1 MTQEIQEIRALAREF
16 AAAELRPHTE
26 QWDAEAALGAGVV
39 KMIAELGFFGML
51 VPESEGG
58 MGFDAVTYA
67 AALEELAWGEAG
79 VAVLVAHSVMAADL
93 IVKHGSGLQ
102 KQSWLGPLAAGELT
116 GCIAFAEGADGS
128 RSSGRRTRARS
139 DGDGWLLNGRKSWVT
154 NGDGAAVA
162 IVLAATDE
170 GPALFIV
177 PAADMNVAGR
187 AATLGL
193 RSVAV
198 VDVDLDARLDNDCLL
213 TRLDSEPDGG
223 GDWLGRL
230 STATIAVG
238 IAQAALDHAIR
249 YAGEREQFG
258 RPIRMFEGIQHKL
271 AEMATRV
278 TAARAL
284 VGRSAADP
292 ADVSASAM
300 AKLLAAECAMYVTS
314 EAVQVF
320 GGYGYMKD
328 YPVEKLMRDAAATG
342 IMHGSSETQRLRI
355 AQSLYV

>member
-1 MTQEIQEIRALAREF
+1 MTQEVGEIRALAREF
-16 AAAELRPHTE
+16 AAAELRPNTE
-26 QWDAEAALGAGVV
+26 QWDSEGALGTDVLA
-39 KMIAELGFFGML
+39 KLAELGFFGML
-51 VPESEGG
+51 VPEDDGG

-93 IVKHGSGLQ
+93 IARYGSAEQ
-102 KQSWLGPLAAGELT
+102 KQSWLGRLAAGEST
-116 GCIAFAEGADGS
+116 GCIAFSEDDGVS
-128 RSSGRRTRARS
+128 RSSELRTRAQA
-139 DGDGWLLNGRKSWVT
+139 DGDGWRLTGHKKWVT
-154 NGDGAAVA
+154 NGAGAAVA
-162 IVLAATDE
+162 VVLATTEE
-170 GPALFIV
+170 GPTLFMV
-177 PAADMNVAGR
+177 PAVAMTVTGR

-198 VDVDLDARLDNDCLL
+198 VDVELDSRLGQEQLLARLDA
-213 TRLDSEPDGG
+213 EPDGDS
-223 GDWLGRL
+223 DWLGRL
-230 STATIAVG
+230 STAAIAVG
-238 IAQAALDHAIR
+238 IAQAALDHAVR

-278 TAARAL
+278 VAARAL

-292 ADVSASAM
+292 HDAAASAM
-300 AKLLAAECAMYVTS
+300 AKLLAAECAMYVTN

-355 AQSLYV
+355 AELLYL